1 MSENLNQNGQNLN
14 QNDQNLNQSEQNPTP
29 KKRNV
34 HISMEEWIQR
44 MRLAFSNGKL
54 PNIQQQMGLLGYTTE
69 KLDELLAKVVRL
81 EELHQIQKTEYA
93 EQYAE
98 TQKFDQKFTEINDL
112 YTKHLAF
119 CKILFKGDTL
129 ASASL
134 DFAGKRKTAY
144 SDWLV
149 QVGNFYSQLLK
160 NPNFMTKLQGIDIKE
175 EDLKV
180 AQNRLS
186 EIIALKESQKKET
199 AEAQKATEARDKF
212 FDELYPQYSEFVAY
226 AKVALSQS
234 QDLEALGIVTKRG

>member
-1 MSENLNQNGQNLN
+1 M
-14 QNDQNLNQSEQNPTP
+14 
-29 KKRNV
+29 

-54 PNIQQQMGLLGYTTE
+54 PNIQEQMGLLGYTTE
-69 KLDELLAKVVRL
+69 KLDELLTKVVRL

-93 EQYAE
+93 QQYAE
-98 TQKFDQKFTEINDL
+98 TEKFDQKFSEINDL

-129 ASASL
+129 AGASL

-160 NPNFMTKLQGIDIKE
+160 NPSFLTKLQSINIKE
-175 EDLKV
+175 EDLKAV
-180 AQNRLS
+180 QNKLT
-186 EIIALKESQKKET
+186 EVIALKESQKKET
-199 AEAQKATEARDKF
+199 AEAQKATEIRDKF

-226 AKVALSQS
+226 AKVVFAHSQE
-234 QDLEALGIVTKRG
+234 LEALGIVTKKA

>member
-1 MSENLNQNGQNLN
+1 MNENLHQNEQNLN
-14 QNDQNLNQSEQNPTP
+14 QNDQNLNQNEQTPTP
-29 KKRNV
+29 KKRNP
-34 HISMEEWIQR
+34 HISMEEWIQK

-54 PNIQQQMGLLGYTTE
+54 PNIQAQVSLLGYTPE

-81 EELHQIQKTEYA
+81 EELHQNQKTEYA

-112 YTKHLAF
+112 YSKHFAF

-129 ASASL
+129 ASAAL
-134 DFAGKRKTAY
+134 DFSGKRKTAY

-160 NPNFMTKLQGIDIKE
+160 NPSFLTKLQSINIKE
-175 EDLKV
+175 EDLKAV
-180 AQNRLS
+180 QNKLT
-186 EIIALKESQKKET
+186 EVIALKESQKKET
-199 AEAQKATEARDKF
+199 AEAQKATEVRNKF

-226 AKVALSQS
+226 AKVVFAHSQE
-234 QDLEALGIVTKRG
+234 LEALGIVTKKA

>member
-1 MSENLNQNGQNLN
+1 MNENLHQNEQNLN
-14 QNDQNLNQSEQNPTP
+14 QNDQNLNQNEQTPTP
-29 KKRNV
+29 KKRNS

-54 PNIQQQMGLLGYTTE
+54 PNIQEQVGVLDYTTE

-81 EELHQIQKTEYA
+81 EELHQVQKTEYA
-93 EQYAE
+93 QQYAE
-98 TQKFDQKFTEINDL
+98 TQKFDQKFSEINDA
-112 YTKHLAF
+112 YMKHLAF
-119 CKILFKGDTL
+119 CKILFKGDML

-160 NPNFMTKLQGIDIKE
+160 NASFMAKLQSINIKE
-175 EDLKV
+175 EDLKAV
-180 AQNRLS
+180 QSKLS
-186 EIIALKESQKKET
+186 EIITLKESQKKET
-199 AEAQKATEARDKF
+199 AEAQKATESRDKF

-226 AKVALSQS
+226 AKVVFSKSQE
-234 QDLEALGIVTKRG
+234 LEALGIVTKRS

>member
-1 MSENLNQNGQNLN
+1 MNENLHQNEQNLN
-14 QNDQNLNQSEQNPTP
+14 QNDQNLNQNEQTPTP

-54 PNIQQQMGLLGYTTE
+54 PNIQEQMSLLGYTTE
-69 KLDELLAKVVRL
+69 KLDGLLAKVERL
-81 EELHQIQKTEYA
+81 QELHQTQKTEYA

-160 NPNFMTKLQGIDIKE
+160 NPNFMTKLQGINIKE
-175 EDLKV
+175 EDLKA

>member
-1 MSENLNQNGQNLN
+1 MNENLHQNEQNLN
-14 QNDQNLNQSEQNPTP
+14 QNDQNLNQNEQTPTP

-54 PNIQQQMGLLGYTTE
+54 PNIQEQMGLLGYTTE
-69 KLDELLAKVVRL
+69 KLDDLLAKVVRL

-98 TQKFDQKFTEINDL
+98 TEKFDQKFSEINDL

-129 ASASL
+129 AGASL

-160 NPNFMTKLQGIDIKE
+160 NPSFLTKLQSINIKE
-175 EDLKV
+175 EDLKAV
-180 AQNRLS
+180 QNKLT
-186 EIIALKESQKKET
+186 EVIALKESQKKET
-199 AEAQKATEARDKF
+199 AEAQKATEVRDKF
-212 FDELYPQYSEFVAY
+212 FDELYPQYGEFVAY
-226 AKVALSQS
+226 AKVVFAHSQE
-234 QDLEALGIVTKRG
+234 LEALGIVTKKA

>member
-14 QNDQNLNQSEQNPTP
+14 QNDQNLNQSEQNSTP

-69 KLDELLAKVVRL
+69 KLDGLLAKVERL
-81 EELHQIQKTEYA
+81 QELHQTQKTEYA

-160 NPNFMTKLQGIDIKE
+160 NPNFMTKLQGINIKE
-175 EDLKV
+175 EDLKA

>member
-1 MSENLNQNGQNLN
+1 MEENNTQN
-14 QNDQNLNQSEQNPTP
+14 SSK
-29 KKRNV
+29 KKR
-34 HISMEEWIQR
+34 ISMEEWIQK
-44 MRLAFSNGKL
+44 MRLVFSNGKL
-54 PNIQQQMGLLGYTTE
+54 PNIQEQVSVLGYTTE

-93 EQYAE
+93 QQYAE
-98 TQKFDQKFTEINDL
+98 TQKFDQKFAEINDL

-160 NPNFMTKLQGIDIKE
+160 NPAFITKLQQINIKE
-175 EDLKV
+175 EDLKAV
-180 AQNRLS
+180 QSKLS

-199 AEAQKATEARDKF
+199 AEAQKATESRDKF

-226 AKVALSQS
+226 AKVVFSKS
-234 QDLEALGIVTKRG
+234 QDLEALGIITKKG

>member
-160 NPNFMTKLQGIDIKE
+160 NPNFMTKLQGINIKE
-175 EDLKV
+175 EDLKA